1 VQLSPSSSLEDKEY
15 KDEKEKKR
23 TEEISHLTPLG
34 LSLPDYSDSKLDPL
48 QLCYFCVAE
57 SIFRHSPSQEKKKK
71 KGTPDILAK
80 HPSVP
85 LLIGSTGKPAFRPS
99 AKTIKHAVAR
109 ISADTVG
116 CWDSRDFRSS
126 PNFSVSYYLTPDPVI
141 DDLQGFFFFF
151 FDNSRFNSL
160 IINTNQGPKG
170 MSCLLSFASVRPRV
184 VWCGLWTA
192 HVLGRP
198 ESNDGSS
205 GG

>member
-1 VQLSPSSSLEDKEY
+1 VQLSPSPSLEDKEY

-23 TEEISHLTPLG
+23 TEERYPTSRPLDSHFLITLIPNWIRFNSAIFAWRNQSSGIPLH
-34 LSLPDYSDSKLDPL
+34 K
-48 QLCYFCVAE
+48 
-57 SIFRHSPSQEKKKK
+57 KKKK

-80 HPSVP
+80 HPSVS

-151 FDNSRFNSL
+151 L
-160 IINTNQGPKG
+160 TI
-170 MSCLLSFASVRPRV
+170 LASIR
-184 VWCGLWTA
+184 
-192 HVLGRP
+192 
-198 ESNDGSS
+198 
-205 GG
+205 